1 MNYTWTNDDVKLA
14 EKFIE
19 IRKRG
24 FYADSKQ
31 LTDLYNR
38 VLHKNVNVTNCG
50 SCLSQRVNELEQ
62 ALNSFKKQMEVSG
75 LTATE
80 LTNEIKAIEDEIQP
94 PKSVSEAQPSTMK
107 EGENKAVKKAKNG
120 AKVK

>member
-1 MNYTWTNDDVKLA
+1 MINYTWTDEDVKLA

-24 FYADSKQ
+24 FYCDSKQ

-50 SCLSQRVNELEQ
+50 SCLSQRCRELEG
-62 ALNSFKKQMEVSG
+62 ALNHF
-75 LTATE
+75 
-80 LTNEIKAIEDEIQP
+80 
-94 PKSVSEAQPSTMK
+94 
-107 EGENKAVKKAKNG
+107 KAKM
-120 AKVK
+120 AQESVKEVEVDNTKEEVKEAVTEARNNLKSKRKK